1 MKRIFDYRMLIYI
14 FLLIFVSGIIAQPP
28 QLINYQALLTDP
40 NTGKAIPDSMY
51 TVVFS
56 IYNVSTGGT
65 AIWTETQSIE
75 TQDGLFNALL
85 GSVNPITPSVLDGP
99 EKYLGVKV
107 GMDPEMTPR
116 RRIVSSAYSI
126 ISEDANKLN
135 GLSSG
140 DFSTSD
146 NNPPNQGSNLVSWD
160 NLTDM
165 PAGFVDG
172 IDNAGPAGAG
182 NTLDQAYDQ
191 SGPGAGRTITA
202 DAGAVDIVGPDG
214 LNVESNLG
222 IATTSPTA
230 KLDVRGDVHIGST
243 TENGE
248 LKIFGVGSA
257 AEVVRG
263 FSNSGGGRLNL
274 QDEAGNQTI
283 LLENDANNEG
293 GWIQVLRST
302 TQPGVTLD
310 GNYQGTKEPRL
321 TISGSSRS
329 VSFNMDQSGDASVL
343 LPVNGIGNSEL
354 LDEPGVASNIGSGFI
369 LGGSVEVLLFRSIVC
384 PISGYVLV
392 LGTCEASFSHTNGT
406 TSNARFGVSNA
417 NNSFPSNQD
426 VELRVSS
433 LAPSA
438 AYNFPVTVHGLFQVN
453 AGTNTL
459 YFLAQELN
467 GDFSV
472 FDSQLSLIF
481 FPTAYGTVTP
491 TQIVSDDISDEH
503 AQPISAMSPA
513 DIAAERMGSESTN
526 SDRIEAELA
535 RMQTEIEAL
544 KNEIK
549 NGQKNREN
557 Q

>member
-1 MKRIFDYRMLIYI
+1 MKRIFDHRILIYVFLFI
-14 FLLIFVSGIIAQPP
+14 FASGIMAQPP
-28 QLINYQALLTDP
+28 QMINYQALLTDP
-40 NTGKAIPDSMY
+40 VSGKAIPDSIY

-56 IYNVSTGGT
+56 IYNTPVAGT

-75 TQDGLFNALL
+75 TLDGLFNVLL

-99 EKYLGVKV
+99 EKYLSVKV

-135 GLSSG
+135 GVSAG

-146 NNPPNQGSNLVSWD
+146 GTPPNQGSNLVSWD

-182 NTLDQAYDQ
+182 NTLDMAYDQ

-202 DAGAVDIVGPDG
+202 DAGAVNIIGPDG
-214 LNVESNLG
+214 LAVNSKVG
-222 IATTSPTA
+222 IATTTPTA

-274 QDEAGNQTI
+274 KDEVGNQTL
-283 LLENDANNEG
+283 LLENDADNEG
-293 GWIQVLRST
+293 GWIQVLRNT

-310 GNYQGTKEPRL
+310 GNYQGTREPRL

-329 VSFNMDQSGDASVL
+329 VSFNMDQSGNASVL
-343 LPVNGIGNSEL
+343 LPANAIGNSEL
-354 LDEPGVASNIGSGFI
+354 LDEPGIASSIGSGFI
-369 LGGSVEVLLFRSIVC
+369 LSGSVEILLSRSIVC

-392 LGTCEASFSHTNGT
+392 LGTCEAAFSHTNGI
-406 TSNARFGVSNA
+406 TSNALFGVSNV

-472 FDSQLSLIF
+472 FDSQLTLIF

-491 TQIVSDDISDEH
+491 TQIALDNNSDEL
-503 AQPISAMSPA
+503 AQPIPAMSPA
-513 DIAAERMGSESTN
+513 DVAAERKESEAFN
-526 SDRIEAELA
+526 SDRIEKELA
-535 RMQTEIEAL
+535 RMRAEIESL
-544 KNEIK
+544 KNEIRNK
-549 NGQKNREN
+549 
-557 Q
+557 